1 MRNPQLL
8 KPGVNAMIEGRITN
22 LDLQNRSAV
31 IVQEDG
37 TEHAVKFP
45 ERMNVEIIEDET
57 MGHQGG
63 ELEDLENGFEVEVEF
78 ASQNDDGSF
87 NCESVMCIS

>member
-1 MRNPQLL
+1 
-8 KPGVNAMIEGRITN
+8 MIEGRITN

-37 TEHAVKFP
+37 TEHAVKFT
-45 ERMNVEIIEDET
+45 ERINVEIAEDET

-63 ELEDLENGFEVEVEF
+63 ELEDLENGFEVEVEL